1 MTQDIINMVPYLYVE
16 FASGDTIR
24 IEKAS
29 EDAVRLGMV
38 AYLVDV
44 TVIDCGLLYLE
55 PGQSL
60 FTDLSTPHLSDTPHL
75 SGMYVDGKR
84 VAGVTSFDFES
95 GLHASASPF
104 YTYSQMDMGACQR
117 LHAYFATPPRLS
129 ILDRILHYL
138 DGLLSHLQTPI
149 AWPRLLRRVTTF
161 LFPLYFLLLGSA
173 ALTAGLITKLTALP
187 DWFRITFVSWNLW
200 WHGDDNF
207 A

>member
-1 MTQDIINMVPYLYVE
+1 MTQDIIHMVPYLYVE
-16 FASGDTIR
+16 WASGDSIR
-24 IEKAS
+24 VEKES
-29 EDAVRLGMV
+29 EDAVRLAMT
-38 AYLVDV
+38 AYLGDA
-44 TVIDCGLLYLE
+44 TIIDCGLLYLE

-60 FTDLSTPHLSDTPHL
+60 FADLSTSHLSDTPHP
-75 SGMYVDGKR
+75 SGVYVGKKR
-84 VAGVTSFDFES
+84 AAGVTSLDFES
-95 GLHASASPF
+95 GLHADASSF
-104 YTYSQMDMGACQR
+104 YAYCLTDVVMTRR
-117 LHAYFATPPRLS
+117 LHAHFATPPRLS